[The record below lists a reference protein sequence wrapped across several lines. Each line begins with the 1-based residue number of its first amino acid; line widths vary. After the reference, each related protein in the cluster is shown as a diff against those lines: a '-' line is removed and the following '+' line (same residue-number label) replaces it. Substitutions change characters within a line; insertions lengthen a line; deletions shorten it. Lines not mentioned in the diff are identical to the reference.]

1 MPTDT
6 RRTAERR
13 NSGGGEGAKRPA
25 KLRTVTVLQLVG
37 IATEFVFGTYVNL
50 AVTLPRGGTNH
61 GGATPAMKEAM
72 TNPAVLGHVLIGIAV
87 AFGGV
92 VLMGMAAQSGN
103 KSAAGMAAVGVGG
116 LGAAAAAGM
125 VFLAGGQSA
134 VASFVMAI
142 GFLVSFASYFALLL
156 ALPRR

>member
-1 MPTDT
+1 MSTDT
-6 RRTAERR
+6 RRTAEPRNPSGRR
-13 NSGGGEGAKRPA
+13 GANSST
-25 KLRTVTVLQLVG
+25 KLRTVTVLLLVG
-37 IATEFVFGTYVNL
+37 IAVEFVFGTYVNL

-72 TNPAVLGHVLIGIAV
+72 TNPAVLSHILVGIAV

-103 KSAAGMAAVGVGG
+103 KSAAALAAVGVGA

-134 VASFVMAI
+134 VASFVMAM
-142 GFLVSFASYFALLL
+142 GFLVSFTSYFALLA